1 MGMEYMKD
9 YQSIKRITLQPVFR
23 MKLKWE
29 NSMFHTEYAYM
40 DSIQMFCITEAEYF
54 LHHSRYFYTFHST
67 VYTSVALS
75 CFISLSDNF
84 VHM

>member
-1 MGMEYMKD
+1 
-9 YQSIKRITLQPVFR
+9 
-23 MKLKWE
+23 
-29 NSMFHTEYAYM
+29 MFHTEYAYM
-40 DSIQMFCITEAEYF
+40 DSIQMCCITEAEYF

>member
-1 MGMEYMKD
+1 MKD